1 MVRSVRAKHLP
12 KLIEALGGSPEED
25 ILDVLAREATD
36 DHGYELER
44 RLRKRV
50 VPSNVFVR

>member
-1 MVRSVRAKHLP
+1 VRAKHLP